1 MGQLVMGYAGDVLGR
16 NKAMKLTLSLVVIG
30 ALLSALAPF
39 GSSVAIY
46 CVIIATRFIL
56 GVGVG
61 GVYPLAATKAAEDG
75 GKNDGVNVT
84 AAAWAFVWQVPG
96 TMAPWI
102 TAYILTYSG
111 LSTSFKWRLLLGLGA
126 VPAALV
132 VLCSMLE
139 THYRQELE
147 LTNSAP
153 LLTTDNPMGSDSS
166 TWEHHGLVSYDE
178 DTADIAANAIT
189 TTTRNPLTVT
199 SNSGRVIVGSSSSI
213 SGSLENSVDNPP
225 RRDST
230 TAAAI
235 ETGHTITA
243 MFQNRDTWR
252 KLAITGG
259 CWFIYDVAYYG
270 VNLFGGEILK
280 EISDRDDDNVSLNSA
295 IRRIAVKQ
303 VIAAR

>member
-1 MGQLVMGYAGDVLGR
+1 MGQLIMGYAGDVLGR

-75 GKNDGVNVT
+75 GKNDGVNGT

-147 LTNSAP
+147 FTNSAP
-153 LLTTDNPMGSDSS
+153 LLTTDNPMGSSSS
-166 TWEHHGLVSYDE
+166 T
-178 DTADIAANAIT
+178 
-189 TTTRNPLTVT
+189 
-199 SNSGRVIVGSSSSI
+199 SS
-213 SGSLENSVDNPP
+213 SLENSVDNPP